1 MSQIYKKN
9 TGGSSGG
16 IVTID
21 GDVGSVTGTTVDLF
35 AHSGSASCG
44 SSVSFTAASA
54 TEMDLVVTD
63 ASSNTIVGQ
72 GSGSA
77 GAILGSSNT
86 GFGTTVLAELNNA
99 SAQFNTAVGY
109 TAMFS
114 NVAGSDNTCVGAFS
128 FTNGTGSG
136 NTALG
141 LQCLSS
147 AVNANNNTCVGN
159 SSLQNLGTGG
169 NNIVISDV
177 NGASSYTTTESSN
190 IIIGSIGVIGDNNT
204 IRIGTQ
210 GSSTSEQDACYI
222 AGIAGVSVS
231 NLNLVTIN
239 TSTGQ
244 LGSEPSSVGGIT
256 TIDGDSGGGITGST
270 VTIYAN
276 TSSNNCGS
284 SVSFSTSGTTSTLN
298 VTDSN
303 SNTIIGGLAGNSSVS
318 GTSNVGVGYEALHG
332 LTSGTG
338 NVSIGLGSLQR
349 ITTGSDNTCI
359 GVDAGLNYSTG
370 SESNNIL
377 LGAAVLGT
385 ASESNVI
392 RIGNNGSGSGQQN
405 KCFVAGIAGI
415 TVTGSAVLCSA
426 TGQLGD
432 VSSSIRFKE
441 NIESII
447 DSSDLYGLNPVSFN
461 YKYEE
466 EKTLHYGLIAEEVDK
481 VMPNLVIY
489 DKDNLPYSI
498 KYHEM
503 PALLL
508 VEIKNLKSEI
518 EELKKI
524 IIKNDQYYNR

>member
-1 MSQIYKKN
+1 M
-9 TGGSSGG
+9 
-16 IVTID
+16 
-21 GDVGSVTGTTVDLF
+21 
-35 AHSGSASCG
+35 
-44 SSVSFTAASA
+44 
-54 TEMDLVVTD
+54 
-63 ASSNTIVGQ
+63 
-72 GSGSA
+72 
-77 GAILGSSNT
+77 
-86 GFGTTVLAELNNA
+86 
-99 SAQFNTAVGY
+99 
-109 TAMFS
+109 
-114 NVAGSDNTCVGAFS
+114 
-128 FTNGTGSG
+128 
-136 NTALG
+136 
-141 LQCLSS
+141 
-147 AVNANNNTCVGN
+147 
-159 SSLQNLGTGG
+159 
-169 NNIVISDV
+169 
-177 NGASSYTTTESSN
+177 
-190 IIIGSIGVIGDNNT
+190 
-204 IRIGTQ
+204 
-210 GSSTSEQDACYI
+210 
-222 AGIAGVSVS
+222 
-231 NLNLVTIN
+231 
-239 TSTGQ
+239 
-244 LGSEPSSVGGIT
+244 
-256 TIDGDSGGGITGST
+256 
-270 VTIYAN
+270 
-276 TSSNNCGS
+276 
-284 SVSFSTSGTTSTLN
+284 
-298 VTDSN
+298 
-303 SNTIIGGLAGNSSVS
+303 
-318 GTSNVGVGYEALHG
+318 
-332 LTSGTG
+332 
-338 NVSIGLGSLQR
+338 GSLQR

>member
-86 GFGTTVLAELNNA
+86 GFGTTVLAKLNNA

-114 NVAGSDNTCVGAFS
+114 NVAGADNTCVGAFS

-141 LQCLSS
+141 FQCLSS

-210 GSSTSEQDACYI
+210 GSSTSEQDTCYI

-244 LGSEPSSVGGIT
+244 LGSEPSSVISQLTITSVNNAASPYTVLSTDQFIACQSSTGAITIKLPNAPLTGRVIYIKDSNGAAFASNISVTTVGGAV
-256 TIDGDSGGGITGST
+256 TIDGQTT
-270 VTIYAN
+270 YTI
-276 TSSNNCGS
+276 
-284 SVSFSTSGTTSTLN
+284 
-298 VTDSN
+298 N
-303 SNTIIGGLAGNSSVS
+303 SNYGSVNVVFD
-318 GTSNVGVGYEALHG
+318 GSNYE
-332 LTSGTG
+332 
-338 NVSIGLGSLQR
+338 V
-349 ITTGSDNTCI
+349 
-359 GVDAGLNYSTG
+359 
-370 SESNNIL
+370 
-377 LGAAVLGT
+377 
-385 ASESNVI
+385 
-392 RIGNNGSGSGQQN
+392 
-405 KCFVAGIAGI
+405 F
-415 TVTGSAVLCSA
+415 
-426 TGQLGD
+426 
-432 VSSSIRFKE
+432 
-441 NIESII
+441 
-447 DSSDLYGLNPVSFN
+447 
-461 YKYEE
+461 
-466 EKTLHYGLIAEEVDK
+466 
-481 VMPNLVIY
+481 
-489 DKDNLPYSI
+489 
-498 KYHEM
+498 
-503 PALLL
+503 
-508 VEIKNLKSEI
+508 
-518 EELKKI
+518 
-524 IIKNDQYYNR
+524 